1 MATLKHRQYTNYILD
16 QVRSINPY
24 MYAENDRR
32 SSIYAYGFLAS
43 YLANILAEDPIL
55 LKQFNKHIEQQRR
68 NYK

>member
-1 MATLKHRQYTNYILD
+1 
-16 QVRSINPY
+16 